1 MPEIIRH
8 QQTYRVGLNATAENL
23 VTDTR
28 IENLVQDAV
37 QRGLRP
43 VGSPAL
49 DELSDPVGHHTA
61 QRHADGRHADR
72 RPPTGYRSATFGVDC
87 VRAGEYDYDA
97 AAEAHTAALTGETGE
112 QDGTARGYDAEI
124 GESETPTYDATA
136 HDHLEG
142 LIADSSVGEQ
152 G

>member
-8 QQTYRVGLNATAENL
+8 QQTYRVGLHATAENL
-23 VTDTR
+23 ATDTR

-49 DELSDPVGHHTA
+49 DELSEPVGHHTEE
-61 QRHADGRHADR
+61 RHADGRHADR
-72 RPPTGYRSATFGVDC
+72 RPPTGYRNATFGVDC

-97 AAEAHTAALTGETGE
+97 AAEAHAAALGE
-112 QDGTARGYDAEI
+112 QDVTARGYDAEI

-142 LIADSSVGEQ
+142 LITDSTPEQ